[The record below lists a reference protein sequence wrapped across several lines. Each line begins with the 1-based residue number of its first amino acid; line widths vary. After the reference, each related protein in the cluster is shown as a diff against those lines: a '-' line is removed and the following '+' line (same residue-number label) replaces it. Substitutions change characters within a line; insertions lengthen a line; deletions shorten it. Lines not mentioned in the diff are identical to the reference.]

1 MRLPNSQI
9 KPERLSGTTLY
20 TVKVDYYCAG
30 VYHLSRGHHSASV
43 RAVGWLQDPVH
54 TSTAKVSHAA
64 GMDAMD
70 GETARL
76 ARKFVGRGLYWL
88 AFENTW
94 AWEKHVAS

>member
-1 MRLPNSQI
+1 
-9 KPERLSGTTLY
+9 
-20 TVKVDYYCAG
+20 
-30 VYHLSRGHHSASV
+30 
-43 RAVGWLQDPVH
+43 VH
-54 TSTAKVSHAA
+54 TSSAKVSHAA